1 MVAMSIEAYERK
13 LFESEVYFKFKD
25 TELEANSTD
34 KRYSYEEVFSDL
46 KARNAKKQE
55 EVLV

>member
-1 MVAMSIEAYERK
+1 MVAMSIEAYERN
-13 LFESEVYFKFKD
+13 LFESEVILSSKI
-25 TELEANSTD
+25 LNWRRIPLISV
-34 KRYSYEEVFSDL
+34 SYEEVFSDL